1 MFFLFT
7 FEVLFIC
14 SGRNARD
21 VSVSSPEY
29 LICRHDIVQHFF
41 STFIQDKR
49 SSLNAHLG
57 ASGEEHLRKVW
68 SKYLKTTER
77 LSQYEKEMESM
88 KERFDGNEEEI
99 NELLIE
105 KVSTKERLSHL
116 EGENCGQRKEMQ
128 TNTES
133 MTKRLNELEEDSKS
147 YKEWQNETRAMVE
160 RLNEELEIAKAQL
173 VKLETEKEPMKKF
186 QDQKVEE
193 VISECRSSQKKFEE
207 QNIALKEDVAKL
219 QRQLEDAKST
229 ATNDAQKLKRDIQA
243 VYSEVQATRGKQP
256 RNLASSF
263 PFTPPVPLFSPYP
276 LRAPL
281 TESLTDPR
289 PFTMSA
295 TRKPETA
302 SKEDKTRNSAELELV
317 PIGYNKIVH
326 PAVKRPKIEEATKCK
341 YVLVKKGN

>member
-1 MFFLFT
+1 
-7 FEVLFIC
+7 
-14 SGRNARD
+14 
-21 VSVSSPEY
+21 
-29 LICRHDIVQHFF
+29 
-41 STFIQDKR
+41 
-49 SSLNAHLG
+49 
-57 ASGEEHLRKVW
+57 
-68 SKYLKTTER
+68 
-77 LSQYEKEMESM
+77 M

-207 QNIALKEDVAKL
+207 QNIALKEDVANCKGSL
-219 QRQLEDAKST
+219 KT
-229 ATNDAQKLKRDIQA
+229 QK
-243 VYSEVQATRGKQP
+243 
-256 RNLASSF
+256 
-263 PFTPPVPLFSPYP
+263 VPL
-276 LRAPL
+276 LM
-281 TESLTDPR
+281 TH
-289 PFTMSA
+289 
-295 TRKPETA
+295 
-302 SKEDKTRNSAELELV
+302 RN
-317 PIGYNKIVH
+317 
-326 PAVKRPKIEEATKCK
+326 
-341 YVLVKKGN
+341 